1 MAEEFRAELT
11 IQSSIDQL
19 EKIRGFVSQAAEA
32 FGFEECEGY
41 KIVMAVDEACSNII
55 RHGYGKNSNEKLH
68 IVIQTTDNRFIVTVN
83 DRGKSYD
90 LRTHSLPDM
99 EAYLAAKKSGGL
111 GIKLIRS
118 LVDEIQYEQSNG
130 ENKLVLTKRL
140 PSR

>member
-83 DRGKSYD
+83 DRGKCYD
-90 LRTHSLPDM
+90 LRTHPLPDM
-99 EAYLAAKKSGGL
+99 EAYLTAKKSGGL

-130 ENKLVLTKRL
+130 ENKLVPTKRL

>member
-1 MAEEFRAELT
+1 
-11 IQSSIDQL
+11 
-19 EKIRGFVSQAAEA
+19 
-32 FGFEECEGY
+32 
-41 KIVMAVDEACSNII
+41 
-55 RHGYGKNSNEKLH
+55 
-68 IVIQTTDNRFIVTVN
+68 
-83 DRGKSYD
+83 
-90 LRTHSLPDM
+90 LPDM

>member
-1 MAEEFRAELT
+1 MAEEFKAELT

-19 EKIRGFVSQAAEA
+19 EKVRDFVSEAAQA

-55 RHGYGKNSNEKLH
+55 RHGYNKKPDQKLH
-68 IVIQTTDNRFIVTVN
+68 IVIQTDGNRFTVIVN
-83 DRGKSYD
+83 DSGKSYD
-90 LRTHSLPDM
+90 ICNHPLPDM
-99 EAYLAAKKSGGL
+99 ETYLAAKRSGGL

-118 LVDEIQYEQSNG
+118 LVDEIQYEHSNG

>member
-1 MAEEFRAELT
+1 MAEEFKAELT

-19 EKIRGFVSQAAEA
+19 EKIRGFVSQAAA
-32 FGFEECEGY
+32 SFGFEEREGY
-41 KIVMAVDEACSNII
+41 KIVLAVDEACSNII
-55 RHGYGKNSNEKLH
+55 RHGYGKNADEKLH
-68 IVIQTTDNRFIVTVN
+68 IVIQTADNRFIVTVN
-83 DRGKSYD
+83 DSGKSYD
-90 LRTHSLPDM
+90 IRTHPLPDM

-118 LVDEIQYEQSNG
+118 LVDEIEYEQSNG